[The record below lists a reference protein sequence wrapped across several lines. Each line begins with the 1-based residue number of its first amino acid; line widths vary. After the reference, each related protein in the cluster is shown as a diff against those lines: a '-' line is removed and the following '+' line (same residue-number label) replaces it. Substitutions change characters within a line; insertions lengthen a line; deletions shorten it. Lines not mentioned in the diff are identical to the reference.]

1 MYKICDESKR
11 YNIIYKKFDKLY
23 HDIAVKL
30 GISDTVFWIFHSIC
44 EYGDSF
50 TQSLLVDYLGSPK
63 QTINSAI
70 TNLIKDDYLSINC
83 EEDKK
88 CKELVLTEKGTIFLE
103 SKILPIVKAENEAY
117 AKFSKEELELFFKVL
132 DTKYEIITESVEKL
146 NDK

>member
-1 MYKICDESKR
+1 MYKICEESKR
-11 YNIIYKKFDKLY
+11 YNIFYKRNEKMY

-44 EYGDSF
+44 EYGDTF
-50 TQSLLVDYLGSPK
+50 NQKLLVDYLCSPK

-70 TNLIKDDYLSINC
+70 TNLIKDGYMSIKC

-88 CKELVLTEKGTIFLE
+88 CKELVLTDKGTEFCE

-132 DTKYEIITESVEKL
+132 DTKYEIIKESADKL
-146 NDK
+146 